1 MKNKKKSEKITKQI
15 LEGNYAK
22 LSDAEKVEFM
32 KKSRNDPDMLLIGE
46 LQGIIKNNTPTR

>member
-46 LQGIIKNNTPTR
+46 LQNIIKNNTPTR